1 MKRVEPG
8 LESRIMQPPFS
19 RIELRENQ
27 LPIALLDKG
36 ERKKKGKKY
45 INSHGDVGL
54 QRKNNRD
61 EQ

>member
-27 LPIALLDKG
+27 SPIALLDKG

-54 QRKNNRD
+54 
-61 EQ
+61 